1 MPKFAF
7 SSEDESPCVAS
18 SKPERPKFVL
28 GDPDVGTGSAAK
40 PSALSGVLAVGTGAG
55 CSRTSR
61 GPVWHGVAFL
71 CPQTLLPPLCAAD
84 LVSLNRIRLRS
95 NSTGT
100 KNSTPRGLEPGGSR
114 RLGSQ
119 KDVPDRQRASPGS
132 RVPKSASVSALSLII
147 TSGLCAVRFILLD
160 GGCHVVFPG

>member
-18 SKPERPKFVL
+18 SKPERPKFVV
-28 GDPDVGTGSAAK
+28 GDSDAGAGGAVK
-40 PSALSGVLAVGTGAG
+40 QSALSGAWAVGTSVG
-55 CSRTSR
+55 CSGGSQ
-61 GPVWHGVAFL
+61 GPAWHGVASPH
-71 CPQTLLPPLCAAD
+71 PQTLPTPLCAAD

-100 KNSTPRGLEPGGSR
+100 KNSTPRSLEPSGGR
-114 RLGSQ
+114 RLSTQ
-119 KDVPDRQRASPGS
+119 KDVPERQRASLGS

-147 TSGLCAVRFILLD
+147 TSGLCAV
-160 GGCHVVFPG
+160 